1 MKSAP
6 TLPPEEGK
14 LLLICRHAKSSWQD
28 HALGDVDR
36 PLNQRG
42 QRDAPEMGRRLRQR
56 GLLPD
61 LIVASHAVR
70 ARTTASLYADQLGYP
85 QEKIHIE
92 PALYAA
98 TPKVLLNLLRQI
110 KPAFS
115 RVMIV
120 GHNPEFTA
128 LANLLGSSVAIDNLP
143 TGGIVALEFT
153 IASWA
158 ELSSGAGRLLFFDF
172 PKHVD

>member
-6 TLPPEEGK
+6 ISPPEGK

-28 HALGDVDR
+28 HTLGDVDR
-36 PLNQRG
+36 PLNKRG
-42 QRDAPEMGRRLRQR
+42 LRDAPEMGRRLRER
-56 GLLPD
+56 GLHPD

-85 QEKIHIE
+85 QERIRIE

-98 TPKVLLNLLRQI
+98 TTRALLTLLRHVDRG
-110 KPAFS
+110 FS

-128 LANLLGSSVAIDNLP
+128 LANLLGSKVAIDNIP
-143 TGGIVALEFT
+143 TGGVVALEFAV
-153 IASWA
+153 ASWA
-158 ELSSGAGRLLFFDF
+158 ELAEGAGQLLFFDY

>member
-6 TLPPEEGK
+6 TLPSDSK
-14 LLLICRHAKSSWQD
+14 QLFICRHAKSSWQD
-28 HALGDVDR
+28 HSLGDVDR
-36 PLNQRG
+36 PLNKRG
-42 QRDAPEMGRRLRQR
+42 QHDAPEMGRRLRQR

-70 ARTTASLYADQLGYP
+70 ARTTASLYADQLGYL

-98 TPKVLLNLLRQI
+98 TTKVLLNLLRQI
-110 KPAFS
+110 KPAFA

>member
-36 PLNQRG
+36 PLNKRG
-42 QRDAPEMGRRLRQR
+42 QRDAPEMGRRLHQR
-56 GLLPD
+56 GLRLD

-70 ARTTASLYADQLGYP
+70 ARTTAGLYADQLGYP
-85 QEKIHIE
+85 QERIHIE

-98 TPKVLLNLLRQI
+98 TTKALLTLLRHMD
-110 KPAFS
+110 PGFA

-128 LANLLGSSVAIDNLP
+128 LANLLGSKVAIDNLP
-143 TGGIVALEFT
+143 TGGIVALEFAV
-153 IASWA
+153 ASWA
-158 ELSSGAGRLLFFDF
+158 ELAAGTGRMLFFDF